1 MSKNIK
7 NIIKNRVKTLLETKG
22 FEDMEVAFGVKH
34 KSDNLSDAEKAQF
47 GSLET
52 IQDKETGLVNL
63 GSAKAQPAL
72 DKVHRKDLVDAEE
85 YYKMVLDKMENF
97 QETSE
102 SEPSQIGESFK
113 VFIKEEGD
121 DYYEQAIEAAKKM
134 YEYIKSNNI
143 PTRIDVKGK
152 PEGDI
157 DNYNFII
164 VANPSENN
172 RGEIRVFGRGTNEDV
187 IKNYVNHV
195 KDKFNK
201 EYGDL
206 FDSSDIH
213 TEKRPNGLIT
223 MSFILVK
230 KRSEMSEA
238 FEPKK
243 VNREDDQTKPEE
255 VYDTEALGP
264 GMLALRYDN
273 EGTPVHDEFVK
284 RQDELNGND
293 STYQK
298 LRGYSEKYLKHKY
311 GTPDE
316 YHYTPK
322 VRTTDKPIAESENKY
337 SDVTVDNI
345 FKTKGEI
352 NSKEQVLR
360 LTEKLPSRVKIDE
373 TVFAITD
380 GNNYYRLIWEGEE
393 DGEAVITHEK
403 NTQVV
408 SESIEKMKHLWG
420 YNSSKTMST
429 KNIVKENEDDNF
441 KKVFRNLKNK

>member
-47 GSLET
+47 GTLET

-63 GSAKAQPAL
+63 GSAKVQPAL

-102 SEPSQIGESFK
+102 SEPSQIGEAFK
-113 VFIKEEGD
+113 
-121 DYYEQAIEAAKKM
+121 
-134 YEYIKSNNI
+134 
-143 PTRIDVKGK
+143 
-152 PEGDI
+152 
-157 DNYNFII
+157 
-164 VANPSENN
+164 
-172 RGEIRVFGRGTNEDV
+172 
-187 IKNYVNHV
+187 
-195 KDKFNK
+195 
-201 EYGDL
+201 
-206 FDSSDIH
+206 
-213 TEKRPNGLIT
+213 
-223 MSFILVK
+223 
-230 KRSEMSEA
+230 
-238 FEPKK
+238 PKK

-311 GTPDE
+311 GEEDE

-337 SDVTVDNI
+337 SDVVKENI
-345 FKTKGEI
+345 FKTKGEV
-352 NSKEQVLR
+352 NSKEQVLK
-360 LTEKLPSRVKIDE
+360 LTEKLPSRIKIDE